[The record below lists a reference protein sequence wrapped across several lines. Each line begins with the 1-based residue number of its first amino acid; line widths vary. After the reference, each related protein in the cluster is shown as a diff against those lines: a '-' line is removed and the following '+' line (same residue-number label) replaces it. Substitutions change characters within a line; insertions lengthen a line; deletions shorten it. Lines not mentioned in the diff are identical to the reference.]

1 MVKYQ
6 LACIGSTLCI
16 YNQLL
21 HVSFLLVGYFY
32 NVNPS
37 IQQGVVHIIWFPEFV
52 RLITYLSGLFSL
64 HSKFLIMS
72 PAMLHSSTYVAI

>member
-21 HVSFLLVGYFY
+21 HATFLLVGYFY

-37 IQQGVVHIIWFPEFV
+37 IQQGVVYIIWFAEFV
-52 RLITYLSGLFSL
+52 QVITYCSEQLHICQDFCPYTVNFLS
-64 HSKFLIMS
+64 
-72 PAMLHSSTYVAI
+72 